1 MNFACGR
8 DIFLQVPSNFCVAG
22 RTFVNFRKLSI
33 RPVDLLSTF
42 YAAGRPSLNIR
53 QFLCS
58 QLTFCEDVSTFGS
71 ARKPTVNF
79 FCQVLLQKW
88 NLPRLSLYFPRIWKS
103 FCQLPSAFCA
113 TQRPVNF
120 HQVSVRPGEIPSTF
134 LATNR
139 SYVTFWQP
147 SIRPGYL
154 VLTFRAAQ
162 GTSVKFRCGQE
173 NFPPLSMR

>member
-1 MNFACGR
+1 MADRFYIN
-8 DIFLQVPSNFCVAG
+8 IWE
-22 RTFVNFRKLSI
+22 LS
-33 RPVDLLSTF
+33 
-42 YAAGRPSLNIR
+42 
-53 QFLCS
+53 CS
-58 QLTFCEDVSTFGS
+58 QETLCQ
-71 ARKPTVNF
+71 NF
-79 FCQVLLQKW
+79 VQPGDFCQVLLQKW